1 MCIRDRLWLL
11 IITQGFTGAALY
23 VAFFLGAI
31 RRHWRDRSPVGLAGV
46 LVMGLV
52 LLYMFVYDGLVTPLS
67 LYLVS
72 FALLWRNS

>member
-1 MCIRDRLWLL
+1 M
-11 IITQGFTGAALY
+11 
-23 VAFFLGAI
+23 
-31 RRHWRDRSPVGLAGV
+31 RHWRDRSPVGLAGV

-67 LYLVS
+67 LYLIS